1 MKTEP
6 NRFSGIMSTEEFS
19 IENLDISEIQKISN
33 LLPRTKVIDSNIAE
47 KYIICTI
54 EAQDL
59 CQEKMIQVE
68 RWIGMKRIALDKE
81 EAESALIRAKD
92 AGHKTAKEKDWFVQ
106 SDQAVMDLRDELD
119 KAKVAK
125 IWLDNKIKYFS
136 MWHYSLRA
144 FIKRDY
150 NIEKSST
157 YSTFG
162 ETPEY
167 NIENGED
174 DNHRSRSFVS
184 KDKEFCDDIPW
195 K

>member
-1 MKTEP
+1 
-6 NRFSGIMSTEEFS
+6 MSTEEFS

-81 EAESALIRAKD
+81 EAESALVRAKD

-106 SDQAVMDLRDELD
+106 ADQAVMDLRDELD

-167 NIENGED
+167 NSENSD
-174 DNHRSRSFVS
+174 SDNSRQRNGFS
-184 KDKEFCDDIPW
+184 KMGGDIDDIEW

>member
-33 LLPRTKVIDSNIAE
+33 ILPRTKVIDSNIAE

-162 ETPEY
+162 EIPEY
-167 NIENGED
+167 NSENSYS
-174 DNHRSRSFVS
+174 DNSRQRNGFS
-184 KDKEFCDDIPW
+184 KMGGDIDDIEW

>member
-1 MKTEP
+1 
-6 NRFSGIMSTEEFS
+6 MSTEDFS
-19 IENLDISEIQKISN
+19 IETLDISEIQKISN
-33 LLPRTKVIDSNIAE
+33 VLPRTKVIDSNIAE

-81 EAESALIRAKD
+81 EAESALVRAKD

-167 NIENGED
+167 NSENSD
-174 DNHRSRSFVS
+174 SDNSRQRNGFS
-184 KDKEFCDDIPW
+184 KMGGDIDDIEW